1 MFTWFK
7 ISEGLADANS
17 PVQNGWTTARSC
29 SAALEAQRTWGDCVC
44 APESLCNALGPDTSV
59 NRLYFSKKTTKA
71 PEGPRRSA
79 GGGPPSPPPFLC
91 PSAWL
96 PFPAVPVLSGS
107 CTYVC
112 LNSCVYT
119 CTQYIR
125 TGIDGCTFKYMRARV
140 CVCYFPLF
148 MQRVASID
156 AVLHVGFS
164 LKSILEFSV
173 CE

>member
-1 MFTWFK
+1 MQTLLYRMG
-7 ISEGLADANS
+7 ERQQGPA
-17 PVQNGWTTARSC
+17 VQRV
-29 SAALEAQRTWGDCVC
+29 EAQRTWGDCVC
-44 APESLCNALGPDTSV
+44 AIAVQCTRTWHKWIAYASV
-59 NRLYFSKKTTKA
+59 KKQQKLQKVL
-71 PEGPRRSA
+71 EGLR

-107 CTYVC
+107 CAYVC
-112 LNSCVYT
+112 LNSCAHT
-119 CTQYIR
+119 CIQHTR

-156 AVLHVGFS
+156 AVLYVGFS

-173 CE
+173 YE